1 MRKVFWFD
9 LDGTLVS
16 SVNNIKNTIK
26 NYLAKRG
33 VTLTEEVWRVLIV
46 IGYEKTAEYFIEHY
60 NNPDSVEKIVN
71 DLQKDLI
78 KEYANEIFLK
88 PNVKKY
94 LEKIYNEGAEMYVL
108 SASPHCF
115 IDPCLKNNGVHEM
128 FKQIISVD
136 EYLPYDKSC
145 PEFFEK
151 VAEKLNVNLN
161 GVIYFEDS
169 IVAVET
175 ASKLG
180 VKVYAVKDV
189 QNEEDF
195 KKITK
200 IAYKTVYDYAEL
212 L

>member
-1 MRKVFWFD
+1 MRKVYWFD

-46 IGYEKTAEYFIEHY
+46 LGYEKTAEYFIEHY
-60 NNPDSVEKIVN
+60 NNPDSV
-71 DLQKDLI
+71 
-78 KEYANEIFLK
+78 
-88 PNVKKY
+88 
-94 LEKIYNEGAEMYVL
+94 EKIYNEGAEMYVL

-128 FKQIISVD
+128 FKQVISVD
-136 EYLPYDKSC
+136 EYLPYNKSC

-151 VAEKLNVNLN
+151 VAEKLNVNLAD
-161 GVIYFEDS
+161 VIYFEDS